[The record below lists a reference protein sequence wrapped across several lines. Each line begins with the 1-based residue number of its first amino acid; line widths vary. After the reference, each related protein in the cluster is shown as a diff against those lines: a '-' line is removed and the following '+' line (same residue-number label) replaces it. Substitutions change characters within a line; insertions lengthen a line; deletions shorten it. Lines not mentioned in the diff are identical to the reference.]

1 MIIPLGLFILF
12 HGCLAIFFNL
22 TTIPGLGGKSP
33 QYFEDPNFGHIVGTI
48 ECVIAIIIL
57 IYGIIKKNKNIKTD
71 ILEDL
76 D

>member
-1 MIIPLGLFILF
+1 MIITLGFFILF
-12 HGCLAIFFNL
+12 HGLLAIFFNL

-33 QYFEDPNFGHIVGTI
+33 QYFEDPNFGHIVGVI

-57 IYGIIKKNKNIKTD
+57 IYGIIKKSKNLKTD